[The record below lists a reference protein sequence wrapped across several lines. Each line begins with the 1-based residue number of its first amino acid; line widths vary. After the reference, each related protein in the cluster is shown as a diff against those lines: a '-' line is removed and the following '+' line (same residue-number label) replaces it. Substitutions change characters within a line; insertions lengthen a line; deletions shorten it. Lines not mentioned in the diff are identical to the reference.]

1 MSEGITVYI
10 ENLFENGRTK
20 NALEAAKGKEIKRV
34 LVDTEEDALRIL
46 FTDGTGIKI
55 WDDGQS
61 CCESRYMRTDDD
73 LSYFVGA
80 TFEGAQTQ
88 DGPTETDEYGEPHET
103 QFLIITTSKG
113 VFTIVNH
120 NEHNG
125 YYGGFTVACESI

>member
-1 MSEGITVYI
+1 MSIGIRVALN
-10 ENLFENGRTK
+10 NLFGGESTMR
-20 NALEAAKGKEIKRV
+20 AIEAAKGKEIKRA
-34 LVDTEEDALRIL
+34 LMPQDEEDLRIL

-73 LSYFVGA
+73 LSYFNGA
-80 TFEGAQTQ
+80 TFQNAQIQNGPDEEG
-88 DGPTETDEYGEPHET
+88 EYGTHET

-113 VFTIVNH
+113 SFTVVNH

-125 YYGGFTVACESI
+125 YYGGFSMACQEI